1 MSVLGYPSTA
11 SVVPGGSIDFHLSSD
26 VPGITNLVVERVGT
40 TAFSDTISP
49 NLATPATSAINAW
62 EGFGWP
68 VAVSFPVPSVWPSG
82 LYRLRFG
89 TTAVLWFVVRP
100 AVPGATSKV
109 LLHIP
114 FLTYA
119 AYNDAGGKS
128 LYGFNSGGEA
138 NRASKVS
145 FDRPFYNGYG
155 PQTNGAEEKLI
166 RWLENEGIPV
176 ECCSSDD
183 LHSNSTLLAAYDC
196 LVLAGHDEYWTKPMR
211 DQTERFVANGG
222 NMVVLSGNTCYR
234 AVRLEQGNR
243 QVVFYKYAGSDPSP
257 ANDETTVA
265 WAEPPVNRPQN
276 SLLGVGFTEGAFGGT
291 LTAYA
296 IRFPTHWI
304 FAGVSAAATSAF
316 MTYETDAAAYVDEP
330 EGYPRV
336 TGEEGTPLA
345 FTVLASADLSSWSGK
360 PGRATM
366 GMYSRNGTVF
376 NAATTDWM
384 NVLGTDSVVTQVTHN
399 VFGRLKQRVPW
410 DWEHVGHANS
420 GCALASLD
428 GKLFIA
434 TTGNRLWRR
443 YPIGADVVW
452 RDIGHA
458 NNVVTMAGIGDTLFC
473 VTSNNQL
480 WWRPPLRLT
489 RTGHRSAP
497 GPAEGRRHLAP
508 QVGCSTLS
516 TLPERSG
523 GRQRGDRHPH
533 GAR

>member
-243 QVVFYKYAGSDPSP
+243 QVVLLQVRGQRPEPGQRRNHGGLGRAAG
-257 ANDETTVA
+257 E
-265 WAEPPVNRPQN
+265 
-276 SLLGVGFTEGAFGGT
+276 
-291 LTAYA
+291 
-296 IRFPTHWI
+296 
-304 FAGVSAAATSAF
+304 SAA
-316 MTYETDAAAYVDEP
+316 E
-330 EGYPRV
+330 
-336 TGEEGTPLA
+336 
-345 FTVLASADLSSWSGK
+345 LAS
-360 PGRATM
+360 R
-366 GMYSRNGTVF
+366 R
-376 NAATTDWM
+376 
-384 NVLGTDSVVTQVTHN
+384 
-399 VFGRLKQRVPW
+399 RV
-410 DWEHVGHANS
+410 HG
-420 GCALASLD
+420 GC
-428 GKLFIA
+428 
-434 TTGNRLWRR
+434 
-443 YPIGADVVW
+443 VW
-452 RDIGHA
+452 RHPDGVRDPVSHA
-458 NNVVTMAGIGDTLFC
+458 LD
-473 VTSNNQL
+473 
-480 WWRPPLRLT
+480 LRRCL
-489 RTGHRSAP
+489 
-497 GPAEGRRHLAP
+497 GRRDVSFYDL
-508 QVGCSTLS
+508 
-516 TLPERSG
+516 RNRR
-523 GRQRGDRHPH
+523 GRVRG
-533 GAR
+533 